1 MYDKIAMTYK
11 SNMLI
16 LGFKGHI
23 FKQIK
28 EYSGLEKIKYNFSE
42 NVIELW
48 GDPQCIRTAK
58 DIILRTIF

>member
-1 MYDKIAMTYK
+1 MYATITMKYK
-11 SNMLI
+11 PNLLI

-48 GDPQCIRTAK
+48 GEPECIRTAK
-58 DIILRTIF
+58 DVILRTIF